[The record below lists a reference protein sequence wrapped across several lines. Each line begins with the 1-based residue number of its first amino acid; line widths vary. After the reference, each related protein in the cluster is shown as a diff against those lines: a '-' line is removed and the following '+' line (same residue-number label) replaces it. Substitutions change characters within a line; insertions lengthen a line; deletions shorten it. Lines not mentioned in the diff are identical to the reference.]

1 MREQPRPPEAVQTG
15 RPSRLFAWLVVGLG
29 WLVVPAVCVAA
40 FLAWHSLPG
49 LSTLP
54 ESGVTALLP
63 EGTAAGRA
71 EQEATRL
78 FGSALLPRIAVV
90 QRNPHG
96 LSREQQRRI
105 VSRAILLD
113 QDRLPGFPRGSRAL
127 PYLNTL
133 GLVPGARERGTTA
146 ITFLGFPADLSPRE
160 QNALAGDYA
169 KAVSVPGDPA
179 EATGFIPGS
188 VAQSDEIDD
197 GLLWVELA
205 TVLLVATIL
214 GLYLRSIVAPLVTLA
229 AAGLAYL
236 IAIRVMAYLADRLG
250 LHVQHEV
257 EPIVVVLLLAVV
269 TDYSVF
275 LLSGML
281 GRLRAGEAPRRAA
294 RNATAEVLPIVV
306 TAGVLIAAG
315 LFTLRLASIGFVR
328 ALGPAMAIVV
338 LISLGV
344 SILFV
349 PAAMGILGSRIFWP
363 GLVAGEGEPLASR
376 VGQQIRGAL
385 ASGTSRA
392 LGAVPALV
400 VATAALVICAT
411 GLVHVH
417 LALTPVRGLSPD
429 APVAEAASQAALGF
443 TPGIVAPTELIVRGH
458 GIAGRQAEL
467 NRFGRGLRAQPEV
480 GGVIGAALPALPRR
494 AQVAFRSR
502 DGNAV
507 RYFVALRHHPYSS
520 AGIED
525 IRRLRAA
532 VPGLLARAG
541 FPNAQPSFA
550 GDTALAAETTD
561 MIADDLIYVGLAACL
576 VNLVLLAVF
585 LRSLVAPLLL
595 VVASLLGI
603 AATLGLTAFF
613 QRAVLGAP
621 DLTYYVPL
629 AVGVLLLS
637 LGTDYNLFIVGRIWQ
652 EAGRRDLGSAIRTAV
667 PRASRAIS
675 IAALALALSF
685 ATLAIIPID
694 PFRSFAFAVC
704 AGVIIDAFLVRTL
717 MIPAL
722 LSVVGEKS
730 WWPGRRGVEPKP
742 ADAQEVRAR
751 VSAEGVE
758 EPHA

>member
-1 MREQPRPPEAVQTG
+1 VSAQELDVKTG
-15 RPSRLFAWLVVGLG
+15 RPSRAFAWLVVVLG
-29 WLVVPAVCVAA
+29 WLVVPAVCLAA

-49 LSTLP
+49 ISTLP

-71 EQEATRL
+71 EREATKL

-90 QRNPHG
+90 QRNPRG
-96 LSREQQRRI
+96 LTTAQQRRI
-105 VSRAILLD
+105 VRHAIRLD
-113 QDRLPGFPRGSRAL
+113 RDQLPGFPAGSRAL
-127 PYLNTL
+127 PYVNTL
-133 GLVPGARERGTTA
+133 RSVPGARERGTTA
-146 ITFLGFPADLSPRE
+146 ITFLGFPADLSPHE
-160 QNALAGDYA
+160 QNALAQRYA
-169 KAVSVPGDPA
+169 EAVSVPGARAQP
-179 EATGFIPGS
+179 TGFIPGS
-188 VAQSDEIDD
+188 VEQSREIDA
-197 GLLWVELA
+197 GLFWVELA
-205 TVLLVATIL
+205 TVLLVALIL
-214 GLYLRSIVAPLVTLA
+214 GLYLRSVVAPLVALA
-229 AAGLAYL
+229 AAGLTYL
-236 IAIRVMAYLADRLG
+236 IAIHVMSYLAGRLG
-250 LHVQHEV
+250 VHVPHEV

-294 RNATAEVLPIVV
+294 RNATAEVLPIIV
-306 TAGVLIAAG
+306 TAALLIAAG

-338 LISLGV
+338 LVGLGV

-349 PAAMGILGSRIFWP
+349 PAAMGILGRWAFWP
-363 GLVAGEGEPLASR
+363 GLAEGEGEPLLSR
-376 VGQQIRGAL
+376 IGHRIRGAV
-385 ASGTSRA
+385 ATGTSHRI
-392 LGAVPALV
+392 GAVPALIV
-400 VATAALVICAT
+400 TGAALALCAV

-429 APVAEAASQAALGF
+429 TPVADAATQAGRGF
-443 TPGIVAPTELIVRGH
+443 TPGIVAPTELVLRAP
-458 GIAGRQAEL
+458 GIGARDTAL
-467 NRFGRGLRAQPEV
+467 KRFARALRAQPEV
-480 GGVIGAALPALPRR
+480 GGVIGAALPVLPER
-494 AQVAFRSR
+494 AQVAFRSP
-502 DGNAV
+502 GGGAV
-507 RYFVALRHHPYSS
+507 RYFVALRHHPYGS
-520 AGIED
+520 AGID
-525 IRRLRAA
+525 DFRRLQTA

-541 FPNAQPSFA
+541 LPHARASFA

-561 MIADDLIYVGLAACL
+561 MITDDLVSVGLAAFF
-576 VNLVLLAVF
+576 VNLLLLSLF

-595 VVASLLGI
+595 LGASLLGI
-603 AATLGLTAFF
+603 AATLGLTALF
-613 QRAVLGAP
+613 QRAALGAP
-621 DLTYYVPL
+621 DVTYYVPL

-652 EAGRRDLGSAIRTAV
+652 EAGRHDVPSAIRRAV

-722 LSVVGEKS
+722 LSVFGEKS
-730 WWPGRRGVEPKP
+730 WWPGRR
-742 ADAQEVRAR
+742 R
-751 VSAEGVE
+751 VGTEAV
-758 EPHA
+758 